1 MFRSLEPLGSY
12 FGTHVNS
19 LFVYSHIDIRVA
31 TYITS
36 TVISSVEYD
45 VADKRKKVFLCT
57 ESIHLLTTL
66 VKLSVET

>member
-12 FGTHVNS
+12 FATHVNS
-19 LFVYSHIDIRVA
+19 LFVYSHTDIKVA
-31 TYITS
+31 TYTTS
-36 TVISSVEYD
+36 TVASISISVEYD
-45 VADKRKKVFLCT
+45 VADKRKT